1 MSRRGKTPLKT
12 TLKHHPE
19 RIAHHSGDERDNL
32 IFTFA
37 QGRDGTTM
45 NRELLEMRDLETGKL
60 AGHANTQGHQHLRCP
75 VCKHRY
81 ILSYQDFFAMCLVAL
96 ITRRSY
102 GWRCTA
108 CKWAPY
114 VLKIVMRDG
123 REAMIEIDIR
133 R

>member
-1 MSRRGKTPLKT
+1 MKT

-19 RIAHHSGDERDNL
+19 RIAHHSGDERDNFIL
-32 IFTFA
+32 TFA

-45 NRELLEMRDLETGKL
+45 NRELLEMDPRPRYEMRDLETGKL
-60 AGHANTQGHQHLRCP
+60 AGHADTQGRQHLRCP

-81 ILSYQDFFAMCLVAL
+81 ILSYQDFFDMCLVAL